1 MNFKFLLCCCTAALL
16 AAGLGFGAAYVTGSA
31 LAGVAVSGFGA
42 ALVAF
47 AVGRTLWGGALSHAA
62 DVVSAIAAKPADAVT
77 TDDPT
82 LGPLFTRLD
91 DLRKSYKNDK
101 EYKDGI
107 LRGLPMP
114 YLLVDTKERA
124 LSTNRACLTMLEIDD
139 SIESCMGKTLA
150 ELFYNDPTRKTAVG
164 KSIATGECF
173 KNLEVTIGGHKGGK
187 VNVLA
192 NVFPIYNSSKECI
205 GGMCVYVDM
214 TALNNAQREITE
226 KNQRMA
232 EVAQAL
238 EETMDELSKIVEA
251 LTGSIRQ
258 SDKNAAVAA
267 GQLGEAA
274 SAMGHMNSRVQEV
287 AINADKAAEAS
298 AHTMTKATTGAE
310 VVQNALHGIENVH
323 KVTLELRADMAQLE
337 THARAITEIM
347 NVISDIADQTNLL
360 ALNAA
365 IEAARAGEAG
375 RGFAVV
381 ADEVRKLAEKTMAST
396 NDVGNAIKAIQQSTA
411 KSVGSM
417 DNALEQVETATTFAN
432 KSGEALREIVNNALS
447 TADQVRAIATAS
459 EEQSAT
465 SEEINKSIVE
475 VNDRAEQTAHAM
487 NAASGAVADLA
498 EQTKNLGNLVAD
510 MKRG

>member
-1 MNFKFLLCCCTAALL
+1 MNFKFFLCCCTAALL
-16 AAGLGFGAAYVTGSA
+16 AVALGFGAAYVTGST
-31 LAGVAVSGFGA
+31 LAGVAVSSLGA
-42 ALVAF
+42 ALGAF
-47 AVGRTLWGGALSHAA
+47 AVGRALWGGAVSHAA
-62 DVVSAIAAKPADAVT
+62 DVVSAIAAKPTDVVT
-77 TDDPT
+77 TDDST
-82 LGPLFTRLD
+82 LEPLFARLD

-124 LSTNRACLTMLEIDD
+124 LSTNRACLNMLEIDD
-139 SIESCMGKTLA
+139 SIESCLGKTLA

-238 EETMDELSKIVEA
+238 EETMDELAKIVEA

-258 SDKNAAVAA
+258 SDKNAALAA

-274 SAMGHMNSRVQEV
+274 SAMGHMNARVQEV
-287 AINADKAAEAS
+287 AISADKAAGAS

-323 KVTLELRADMAQLE
+323 KVSLDLRQDMAQLE
-337 THARAITEIM
+337 SHARAITEIM

-396 NDVGNAIKAIQQSTA
+396 TDVGRAIDAIQQSAA
-411 KSVGSM
+411 KSMSSM
-417 DNALEQVETATTFAN
+417 DNAVQQVVQATDYA
-432 KSGEALREIVNNALS
+432 KQSGEALEDIVG
-447 TADQVRAIATAS
+447 TVKDTVGQVKAIAAASDEQSAAS
-459 EEQSAT
+459 EEITHTIDQ
-465 SEEINKSIVE
+465 
-475 VNDRAEQTAHAM
+475 VNSM
-487 NAASGAVADLA
+487 VADAAGSMGQANMETGKLQELTGKLEDLTA
-498 EQTKNLGNLVAD
+498 QLKV
-510 MKRG
+510 

>member
-42 ALVAF
+42 ALGAF

-323 KVTLELRADMAQLE
+323 KVALELRAGMAQLE

-396 NDVGNAIKAIQQSTA
+396 TDVGRAITSIQQSAA
-411 KSVGSM
+411 KSMASM
-417 DNALEQVETATTFAN
+417 DNAVQQVEQATDYA
-432 KSGEALREIVNNALS
+432 KQSGQALDDIVG
-447 TADQVRAIATAS
+447 TVEDTVGQVKAIAAAS
-459 EEQSAT
+459 EEQSAA
-465 SEEINKSIVE
+465 SGEINHTIE
-475 VNDRAEQTAHAM
+475 QVNSM
-487 NAASGAVADLA
+487 VADTA
-498 EQTKNLGNLVAD
+498 ESMGHANQETSKLQELTGKLEDLTAQLKV
-510 MKRG
+510 

>member
-42 ALVAF
+42 ALGAF

-91 DLRKSYKNDK
+91 NQRKSYKNDK

-192 NVFPIYNSSKECI
+192 NVFPIYNSSKECS
-205 GGMCVYVDM
+205 GGMCV
-214 TALNNAQREITE
+214 
-226 KNQRMA
+226 
-232 EVAQAL
+232 
-238 EETMDELSKIVEA
+238 
-251 LTGSIRQ
+251 
-258 SDKNAAVAA
+258 
-267 GQLGEAA
+267 
-274 SAMGHMNSRVQEV
+274 
-287 AINADKAAEAS
+287 
-298 AHTMTKATTGAE
+298 
-310 VVQNALHGIENVH
+310 
-323 KVTLELRADMAQLE
+323 
-337 THARAITEIM
+337 
-347 NVISDIADQTNLL
+347 
-360 ALNAA
+360 
-365 IEAARAGEAG
+365 
-375 RGFAVV
+375 
-381 ADEVRKLAEKTMAST
+381 
-396 NDVGNAIKAIQQSTA
+396 
-411 KSVGSM
+411 
-417 DNALEQVETATTFAN
+417 
-432 KSGEALREIVNNALS
+432 
-447 TADQVRAIATAS
+447 
-459 EEQSAT
+459 
-465 SEEINKSIVE
+465 
-475 VNDRAEQTAHAM
+475 
-487 NAASGAVADLA
+487 
-498 EQTKNLGNLVAD
+498 
-510 MKRG
+510 

>member
-1 MNFKFLLCCCTAALL
+1 MNLKFLLYCCLAALL
-16 AAGLGFGAAYVTGSA
+16 AACLGFGAAQLSGLLVLG
-31 LAGVAVSGFGA
+31 LAVCGLAA
-42 ALVAF
+42 ALGAF
-47 AVGRTLWGGALSHAA
+47 AAGRVLWSGAVRESIDAA
-62 DVVSAIAAKPADAVT
+62 CAIAAKPGSAVQSV
-77 TDDPT
+77 DPV
-82 LGPLFTRLD
+82 LAPLFASLD
-91 DLRKSYKNDK
+91 DLRQVYKYDK
-101 EYKDGI
+101 EYKQGI

-114 YLLVDTKERA
+114 FLLVDTKERA
-124 LSTNRACLTMLEIDD
+124 LSTNRECLTMLEIDG
-139 SIESCMGKTLA
+139 SIESCLGKTLA

-164 KSIATGECF
+164 KSMSTGECF

-192 NVFPIYNSSKECI
+192 NVFPIYNSEGECI

-232 EVAQAL
+232 GVAQAL
-238 EETMDELSKIVEA
+238 EDTMDELAKIVEA
-251 LTGSIRQ
+251 RTGSIRQ
-258 SDKNAAVAA
+258 SDKNAALAA

-274 SAMGHMNSRVQEV
+274 SAMGHMNARVQEV
-287 AINADKAAEAS
+287 AISADKAAGAS

-323 KVTLELRADMAQLE
+323 KVSLDLRQDMAQLE
-337 THARAITEIM
+337 SHARAITEIM

-396 NDVGNAIKAIQQSTA
+396 TDVGRAIDAIQQSAA
-411 KSVGSM
+411 KSMSSM
-417 DNALEQVETATTFAN
+417 DNAVQQVVQATDYA
-432 KSGEALREIVNNALS
+432 KQSGEALEDIVG
-447 TADQVRAIATAS
+447 TVKDTVGQVKAIAAASDEQSAAS
-459 EEQSAT
+459 EEITHTIDQ
-465 SEEINKSIVE
+465 
-475 VNDRAEQTAHAM
+475 VNSM
-487 NAASGAVADLA
+487 VADAA
-498 EQTKNLGNLVAD
+498 ESMGQANMETGKLQELTGKLEDLTAQLKV
-510 MKRG
+510 

>member
-1 MNFKFLLCCCTAALL
+1 MNLKFFLCCCAAALL
-16 AAGLGFGAAYVTGSA
+16 AAGLGFGATYLTG
-31 LAGVAVSGFGA
+31 LTVAGVVLSGLVA
-42 ALVAF
+42 ALGAFVA
-47 AVGRTLWGGALSHAA
+47 GRALWGSTMGQA
-62 DVVSAIAAKPADAVT
+62 VEGVCAIAAKPGSVVQSDE
-77 TDDPT
+77 PT
-82 LGPLFTRLD
+82 LSPLFARLEE
-91 DLRKSYKNDK
+91 LRRAYTHDK
-101 EYKDGI
+101 EYKEGI

-114 YLLVDTKERA
+114 YLLVDSKERA

-139 SIESCMGKTLA
+139 SIESCLGKTLA

-164 KSIATGECF
+164 KSMATGECF

-192 NVFPIYNSSKECI
+192 NVFPIYNSGGDCI

-226 KNQRMA
+226 KNSRMA

-238 EETMDELSKIVEA
+238 EETMDELAKIVEA
-251 LTGSIRQ
+251 LTASIRQ

-274 SAMGHMNSRVQEV
+274 AAMGHMNSRVQEV

-298 AHTMTKATTGAE
+298 AHTMTKATSGAE

-323 KVTLELRADMAQLE
+323 KVTLDLRKDMALLE

-396 NDVGNAIKAIQQSTA
+396 TDVGRAIEAIQQSAA
-411 KSVGSM
+411 KSMASM
-417 DNALEQVETATTFAN
+417 DNAVQQVEQATDYA
-432 KSGEALREIVNNALS
+432 KQSGQALDDIVG
-447 TADQVRAIATAS
+447 TVEDTVGQVKAIAAAS
-459 EEQSAT
+459 EEQSSA
-465 SEEINKSIVE
+465 SGEINHTIE
-475 VNDRAEQTAHAM
+475 QVNHM
-487 NAASGAVADLA
+487 VADTA
-498 EQTKNLGNLVAD
+498 ESMGQANQETGKLQELTGRLEDLTAQLKV
-510 MKRG
+510 